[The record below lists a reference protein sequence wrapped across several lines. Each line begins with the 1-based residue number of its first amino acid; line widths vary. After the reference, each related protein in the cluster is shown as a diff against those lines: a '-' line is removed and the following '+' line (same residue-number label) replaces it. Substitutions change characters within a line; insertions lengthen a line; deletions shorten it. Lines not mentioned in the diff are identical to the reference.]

1 METCLPPEAPEQTG
15 TELERRTL
23 KAVDPLCSPAVLL
36 ASLFSREEEQH
47 HLILLSGESGA
58 GKTRWCLE
66 LIEYAKAQKIPVA
79 GLVSPPVFEGN
90 RKIGIDLVDLTSGK
104 RRRLAVLRKEGAL
117 FSNKGPQTEDWQFDE
132 EAIDW
137 GNQVLDRLSND
148 LEGEPQLLILD
159 ELGPLEFLH
168 GKGLLNA
175 LRLID
180 QRHYTLACVV
190 VRPGLLP
197 MAQQRWAWGQ
207 IIALPNT
214 NPAGDKVQV

>member
-1 METCLPPEAPEQTG
+1 METCLPPEVPEQTG
-15 TELERRTL
+15 TKLERRTL

-36 ASLFSREEEQH
+36 ASVFSREEEQH
-47 HLILLSGESGA
+47 HLVLLSGESGA

-66 LIEYAKAQKIPVA
+66 LIEYAKAQKIPVC

-90 RKIGIDLVDLTSGK
+90 RKIGIDLVDLISGE

-117 FSNKGPQTEDWQFDE
+117 PSEKGPQTEDWQFDKE
-132 EAIDW
+132 TLDW
-137 GNQVLDRLSND
+137 GNQILNQLSHRLQ
-148 LEGEPQLLILD
+148 GKPYVLILD
-159 ELGPLEFLH
+159 ELGPLEFLR

-197 MAQQRWAWGQ
+197 MAQQRWSWGQ
-207 IIALPNT
+207 IIALQN
-214 NPAGDKVQV
+214 NNLAGDRDQG

>member
-1 METCLPPEAPEQTG
+1 VETCLPPEVPGQSGA
-15 TELERRTL
+15 ELERRTL
-23 KAVDPLCSPAVLL
+23 KAVEPLCSPAVLL
-36 ASLFSREEEQH
+36 ASLFSRNEEQH
-47 HLILLSGESGA
+47 RLILLSGESGA

-66 LIEYAKAQKIPVA
+66 LIDLAKTLKIAVC
-79 GLVSPPVFEGN
+79 GLVSPPIFEGN
-90 RKIGIDLVDLTSGK
+90 RKIGIDLLDLTSGE
-104 RRRLAVLRKEGAL
+104 RRRLAVLRREGAL
-117 FSNKGPQTEDWQFDE
+117 SSDKGPQTEDWQFDE
-132 EAIDW
+132 ETLDW
-137 GNQVLDRLSND
+137 GNQILSQCSHRLQKN
-148 LEGEPQLLILD
+148 PHLLILD

-207 IIALPNT
+207 IIALQNS
-214 NPAGDKVQV
+214 NHAGGGD